1 MAHPLDRPVWH
12 ALTSRQVHLARGS
25 AAAWRFDADHGLF
38 AASRTLDDLSG
49 LAALIPP
56 GGTIALVEDRP
67 LQPPPGTVLAFHRP
81 LVQMMAARIAPAD
94 VTFTVTPLTDDDAD
108 AMVAL
113 AKLTEPGPFFRLTHR
128 LGDFVGVKIDGEL
141 VAMAGERMK
150 VADPVL
156 GAFTEVSGVCT
167 HPSHRGK
174 GYAGGLMR
182 IVASRIAA
190 RGEAPFLHA
199 WSDNHG
205 AIALYEA
212 LGYVRRAELMITAL
226 TRPQS

>member
-1 MAHPLDRPVWH
+1 MAHPLDRPAWH
-12 ALTSRQVHLARGS
+12 ALTTRQAYLARGDAS
-25 AAAWRFDADHGLF
+25 AWRFDADYGLF

-67 LQPPPGTVLAFHRP
+67 VQAPPGTVVAFHRP
-81 LVQMMAARIAPAD
+81 LIQMMAARIAPAD
-94 VTFTVTPLTDDDAD
+94 VDFTVTPLSDADAD
-108 AMVAL
+108 AMQAL
-113 AKLTEPGPFFRLTHR
+113 AKLTEPGPFFRHTNR
-128 LGDFVGVKIDGEL
+128 LGDFVGVKIGGEL

-150 VADPVL
+150 VADPLL
-156 GAFTEVSGVCT
+156 GDFTEVSGVCT
-167 HPSHRGK
+167 HPGHRGK

-190 RGEAPFLHA
+190 RGETPFLHA

-205 AIALYEA
+205 AIALYES
-212 LGYVRRAELMITAL
+212 LGYVRRAELVLTAL
-226 TRPQS
+226 TRP